1 MKDIYTILGEIG
13 LTVPEEKKSAFDTAV
28 RENYKTVSEHDKV
41 VRARDDYKSQLDTAN
56 NTISELEK
64 NKGDVAS
71 LQSQI
76 DTYKQ
81 EKADR
86 EKAEQEAQKNA
97 AYMARFEK
105 LHGER
110 TYTNEFT
117 KNGVFAEFKEALGK
131 PENEGKSDADIF
143 AALTK
148 DRDGI
153 FTNPNPGVDIPGMG
167 NNQQG
172 SYSEN
177 DKLSD
182 SEFYARYYANKNQK

>member
-1 MKDIYTILGEIG
+1 MTRDQVRNIISGVTDEQLQQILDINSADIG
-13 LTVPEEKKSAFDTAV
+13 KAKEPIAAFQQQLTA
-28 RENYKTVSEHDKV
+28 
-41 VRARDDYKSQLDTAN
+41 AN

-64 NKGDVAS
+64 NKGDVAA
-71 LQSQI
+71 LQAEI

-86 EKAEQEAQKNA
+86 EKAEQEAATNA
-97 AYMARFEK
+97 ALMSRFEK

-117 KNGVFAEFKEALGK
+117 KNGIFAEFKTALDNK
-131 PENEGKSDADIF
+131 DNQGKSDADIF
-143 AALTK
+143 AAIIK

-167 NNQQG
+167 NNHQLDNAALNAVRAAAG
-172 SYSEN
+172 LEA
-177 DKLSD
+177 K
-182 SEFYARYYANKNQK
+182 

>member
-1 MKDIYTILGEIG
+1 MTRDQVRNIISGITDEQLQQILDINSADIG
-13 LTVPEEKKSAFDTAV
+13 KAKEPIAALQQQLT
-28 RENYKTVSEHDKV
+28 
-41 VRARDDYKSQLDTAN
+41 TAN

-64 NKGDVAS
+64 NKGDVAA
-71 LQSQI
+71 LQAQI

-86 EKAEQEAQKNA
+86 EKAEQEAQKDA
-97 AYMARFEK
+97 AYMARFDK
-105 LHGER
+105 LHGDR
-110 TYTNEFT
+110 KYTNDFT

-167 NNQQG
+167 
-172 SYSEN
+172 
-177 DKLSD
+177 D
-182 SEFYARYYANKNQK
+182 SETADKAAYNAVRAAAGLKPI

>member
-13 LTVPEEKKSAFDTAV
+13 ITVPEDKKQSFDTAV

-41 VRARDDYKSQLDTAN
+41 VKARDEYKSQLDTAN

-64 NKGDVAS
+64 NKGDVDK
-71 LQSQI
+71 LQAEI

-86 EKAEQEAQKNA
+86 EKAEAEAAENA
-97 AYMARFEK
+97 NLMSRFEK

-110 TYTNEFT
+110 TYTNDFT
-117 KNGVFAEFKEALGK
+117 KNGVFAEFKEAVGK
-131 PENEGKSDADIF
+131 AENKGKSDADIF
-143 AALTK
+143 GELTK

-153 FTNPNPGVDIPGMG
+153 FTNPNPGIDIPGMG
-167 NNQQG
+167 NTQQ
-172 SYSEN
+172 
-177 DKLSD
+177 LSKASID
-182 SEFYARYYANKNQK
+182 AIRAAAGLKESK

>member
-13 LTVPEEKKSAFDTAV
+13 ITVPEEKKTAFDTAV

-71 LQSQI
+71 LQAQI

-86 EKAEQEAQKNA
+86 EKAEQEAARNA
-97 AYMARFEK
+97 NLLSRFEK

-110 TYTNEFT
+110 TYTNDFT
-117 KNGVFAEFKEALGK
+117 KNGVFAEFKEAIVK

-143 AALTK
+143 AAITK

-153 FTNPNPGVDIPGMG
+153 FTNPNPGIDIPGMG
-167 NNQQG
+167 G
-172 SYSEN
+172 
-177 DKLSD
+177 SD
-182 SEFYARYYANKNQK
+182 SVDKAAYNAVRAAAGLEPI

>member
-1 MKDIYTILGEIG
+1 MKDIHTILSEIG
-13 LTVPEEKKSAFDTAV
+13 ITVPEDKKTAFDTAV

-41 VRARDDYKSQLDTAN
+41 VTARDNFKSQLDTAN

-64 NKGDVAS
+64 NKGDVAA
-71 LQSQI
+71 LQAEI

-86 EKAEQEAQKNA
+86 EKAEQEAATNA
-97 AYMARFEK
+97 ALMSRFEK

-117 KNGVFAEFKEALGK
+117 KNGIFAEFKAALDNK
-131 PENEGKSDADIF
+131 DNQGKSDADIF
-143 AALTK
+143 AAIIK

-167 NNQQG
+167 NNHQLDNAALNAVRAAAG
-172 SYSEN
+172 LEA
-177 DKLSD
+177 K
-182 SEFYARYYANKNQK
+182 

>member
-13 LTVPEEKKSAFDTAV
+13 LTVPEEKKTAFDTAV

-41 VRARDDYKSQLDTAN
+41 VRARDEYKSQLDTAN

-86 EKAEQEAQKNA
+86 EKAELRHLKNSVCSNK
-97 AYMARFEK
+97 AYLLKSELKILYAELK
-105 LHGER
+105 DAKETAEYLK
-110 TYTNEFT
+110 TYYEPH
-117 KNGVFAEFKEALGK
+117 KGK
-131 PENEGKSDADIF
+131 RELITYK
-143 AALTK
+143 
-148 DRDGI
+148 
-153 FTNPNPGVDIPGMG
+153 
-167 NNQQG
+167 
-172 SYSEN
+172 
-177 DKLSD
+177 
-182 SEFYARYYANKNQK
+182 